1 MLRRRGATLL
11 ACRGS
16 IVHRIDAATKL
27 NDEWKQTREH
37 VVATSTCPAARAH
50 LRESATSEKDKLRSV
65 IIRKCYELVFD
76 VARQVDEKR
85 RGILAIAVAFGDR
98 DRTLINIH
106 RCSASF
112 GAADARLQRFA
123 LGGMQRNEA

>member
-1 MLRRRGATLL
+1 VT
-11 ACRGS
+11 
-16 IVHRIDAATKL
+16 
-27 NDEWKQTREH
+27 
-37 VVATSTCPAARAH
+37 
-50 LRESATSEKDKLRSV
+50 
-65 IIRKCYELVFD
+65 
-76 VARQVDEKR
+76 RQVDEKR

-112 GAADARLQRFA
+112 GAADAHLQRFA